1 MFEQYKQYGE
11 CDSTHFCMT
20 QRVMAILSEAGASLP
35 YSMHSFATMCIYS
48 RRLSCGHGTTRR
60 SDWYCTEEHRA
71 PLFTPPTNNPLLT
84 SYFQYG
90 GICTSLT
97 LSYRKGTV
105 QLFCGRVPL
114 LHSFEQHQCRV
125 VLVFNKC
132 NPYHPTLYST
142 GSQICFI
149 GYPCFIESFWYLLAL
164 KFCCCQSI
172 ARILDISL
180 YPFVGYSRL
189 LKNSLCRMDLYVMGT
204 QECESY
210 AVVPSTTPVV
220 VFTFFFF
227 FFIF

>member
-35 YSMHSFATMCIYS
+35 YSRHSFATMCIYC
-48 RRLSCGHGTTRR
+48 RWLSCGHGTTRR

-105 QLFCGRVPL
+105 QLVAGGYLYYILSNSTNAELFLFSTNVTRTIRPYTVPVVKSVLSVIRVLSSPSGICWL
-114 LHSFEQHQCRV
+114 SSF
-125 VLVFNKC
+125 
-132 NPYHPTLYST
+132 
-142 GSQICFI
+142 
-149 GYPCFIESFWYLLAL
+149 
-164 KFCCCQSI
+164 
-172 ARILDISL
+172 
-180 YPFVGYSRL
+180 
-189 LKNSLCRMDLYVMGT
+189 
-204 QECESY
+204 
-210 AVVPSTTPVV
+210 AVVSPLRA
-220 VFTFFFF
+220 FW
-227 FFIF
+227 IFRCIHLSDTRGY